1 MDYVDLGKDYFLIKF
16 NDKEDYDKVLRGG
29 PCFVSE
35 HFLAIKLW
43 EPYFKA

>member
-16 NDKEDYDKVLRGG
+16 NDKEDYDKVLRG

>member
-16 NDKEDYDKVLRGG
+16 NDKEDYDKVLIGG